1 MVDFRNDADMRLDL
15 VAKVTQKFFRHEGHV
30 DRKHQQMR
38 AVRLRQRSS
47 KAAERPARWRLV
59 CDELNIGRTPH
70 WISLSQTSRHR
81 AGRSA
86 ALLLR
91 SEEHTSE
98 LQSLRHLV
106 CRLLL

>member
-1 MVDFRNDADMRLDL
+1 LDL

-70 WISLSQTSRHR
+70 WISFRRNKDFYRFQLAEEFELNLPEPFSGEED
-81 AGRSA
+81 GRFIFA
-86 ALLLR
+86 HPAR
-91 SEEHTSE
+91 
-98 LQSLRHLV
+98 
-106 CRLLL
+106 

>member
-70 WISLSQTSRHR
+70 WISFRRNKDFYRFQF
-81 AGRSA
+81 A
-86 ALLLR
+86 
-91 SEEHTSE
+91 E
-98 LQSLRHLV
+98 
-106 CRLLL
+106 